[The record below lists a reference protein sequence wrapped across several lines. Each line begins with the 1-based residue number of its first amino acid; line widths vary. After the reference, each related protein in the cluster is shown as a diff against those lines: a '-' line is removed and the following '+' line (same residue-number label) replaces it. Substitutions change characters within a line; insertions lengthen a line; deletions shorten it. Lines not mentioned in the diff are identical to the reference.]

1 MTATLEAGKI
11 AMTFLPNVEVVSL
24 FIILYTLA
32 FGRKTVY
39 AIFTFIFLEGC
50 LYGFGLWWI
59 MYLYAWPLLSFL
71 AWRLRKHDTPL
82 PYAMLSGVFGL
93 FFGALCAIPYFFIG
107 GWSMAFTWWVSGI
120 PYDLVHCGANFV
132 LCLVLFKP
140 LHNCLSTIRK
150 NL

>member
-71 AWRLRKHDTPL
+71 AWLLRKYDRPL

-93 FFGALCAIPYFFIG
+93 FFGALCAIPYLFIG
-107 GWSMAFTWWVSGI
+107 GWSMAFTWWISGI
-120 PYDLVHCGANFV
+120 PYDLIHCGANFV
-132 LCLVLFKP
+132 LCMILFKP
-140 LHNCLSTIRK
+140 LHHCLCTIKK
-150 NL
+150 NF